1 MAGDRLNI
9 SVREQPDMS
18 KVYAVAGDGSVDF
31 AFAGRVAIA
40 ELTAD
45 EAARKLE
52 SVLEESYF
60 KNAHVTISIANFV
73 EGDVLITGAVSVAW
87 NPALSR

>member
-31 AFAGRVAIA
+31 TFAGRVAIA

-45 EAARKLE
+45 EASRKLE
-52 SVLEESYF
+52 SVLEEDYF
-60 KNAHVTISIANFV
+60 K
-73 EGDVLITGAVSVAW
+73 E
-87 NPALSR
+87 RM